1 MYIRIHVW
9 RGSLKLR
16 TDCDFTPWFQ
26 QTHLN
31 GVACGTRFCSDLYV
45 VFQQSTVSVWYL
57 LTCSVFCLYRHFFPC
72 VLFFYNDKLSRLG
85 VGYILKW
92 LIFCLFYVLPLVC
105 CRCWDCT
112 GCFILKIDQMHCAV
126 WLPAWLDLICAVL
139 HNCCLFALK
148 KKKKGSV
155 YILCGAGRGTA
166 SGMLLKHA
174 MVESQA
180 LSKMSE
186 NSSSCWIEA
195 GTRPRRILWNLAV
208 SVYSQT
214 CRAVWLIW
222 VQ

>member
-9 RGSLKLR
+9 RGLLKLR

-31 GVACGTRFCSDLYV
+31 DVACGTRFCSDLYV

-139 HNCCLFALK
+139 HSCCPFALK
-148 KKKKGSV
+148 KKKKRALCIFSV
-155 YILCGAGRGTA
+155 EQGEELLLGCFWNMPWWNHKHCLKCLKTAPAVELRLEHDPDVSCG
-166 SGMLLKHA
+166 
-174 MVESQA
+174 
-180 LSKMSE
+180 
-186 NSSSCWIEA
+186 
-195 GTRPRRILWNLAV
+195 
-208 SVYSQT
+208 
-214 CRAVWLIW
+214 IW
-222 VQ
+222 Q